1 MPQGIQIGRVAKESG
16 LTVDAIRFYEKQG
29 LLKSPAR
36 SEGRFRL
43 FGPDDVRNLKF
54 IRKARG
60 LGFSLPEIRELL
72 VLQQEEVRFCVHVR
86 DLLEQKLTV
95 VRQKVEDLQTVGS
108 NLKAALR
115 RCNRRMKQIG
125 EVPEDSCPALKEIR
139 GANRNKEVSDTR
151 GR

>member
-1 MPQGIQIGRVAKESG
+1 MPQGIQIGRVAKEIG
-16 LTVDAIRFYEKQG
+16 LTVDAIRFYEKEG

-54 IRKARG
+54 IRKAQE
-60 LGFSLPEIRELL
+60 LGFSLLEIRELL
-72 VLQQEEVRFCVHVR
+72 VLQQEEVRSCVHVR

-95 VRQKVEDLQTVGS
+95 VRQKIEDLQTVES

-115 RCNRRMKQIG
+115 RCNRRMKHIG
-125 EVPEDSCPALKEIR
+125 EVREDSCPVLKEIR
-139 GANRNKEVSDTR
+139 GANGNQEK
-151 GR
+151 